1 LSDVAV
7 QISHNSSSK
16 NLVNRLIALNDGK
29 GTDLSI
35 GLITNWQRDN
45 DIIEVRS
52 PQLDIHQ
59 IRCLIVGDVTINITD
74 E

>member
-1 LSDVAV
+1 VAV
-7 QISHNSSSK
+7 QTSRNSSSK
-16 NLVNRLIALNDGK
+16 NLVNRLIALSDGK
-29 GTDLSI
+29 GKDLSI

-52 PQLDIHQ
+52 PQLDIQQ
-59 IRCLIVGDVTINITD
+59 IRCLVVGDITVNITD